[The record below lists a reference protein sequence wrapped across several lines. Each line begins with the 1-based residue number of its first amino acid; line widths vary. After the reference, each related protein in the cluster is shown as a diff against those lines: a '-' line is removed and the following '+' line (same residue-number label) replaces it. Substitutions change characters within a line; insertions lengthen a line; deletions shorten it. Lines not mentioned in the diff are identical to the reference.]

1 MTTRLIRSAR
11 RFVRRL
17 IAPRRRA
24 LVLKPAG
31 RMGNRLFQYFFCRAL
46 VDRVP
51 GTDLFGAAVPDY
63 GFAAPEWPGRRDDLV
78 PFTSIWKLDVDAIAA
93 VLAERRG
100 PGVWI
105 RSYVQRQDYFE
116 RAACL
121 RWYRELAVPATVPAI
136 GDDCLLVHVRAGDLL
151 VKGHHHYRPLPV
163 GRIER
168 AVSEAGLRPVF
179 IGELHRDSPYV
190 AEIRRRFRGETF
202 LEPASAPADFETI
215 RRARN
220 VLMSVST
227 FAWMAVFLSEA
238 ERIWM
243 PRTGMFE
250 DFPAEGDWP
259 DLLFRDDPRVTYLP
273 FDGPSWTASAEDLE
287 GLLV

>member
-1 MTTRLIRSAR
+1 MTVRLIRSAR

-17 IAPRRRA
+17 IVPRRRA
-24 LVLKPAG
+24 VVLKPAG
-31 RMGNRLFQYFFCRAL
+31 RMGNRLFQYFFGRSI
-46 VDRVP
+46 VERVP
-51 GTDLFGAAVPDY
+51 GTGLYGAAVPDY
-63 GFAAPEWPGRRDDLV
+63 GFAAPDWPGDRDDLV
-78 PFTSIWKLDVDAIAA
+78 PFTSIWRLDVDAITAA
-93 VLAERRG
+93 LRARG
-100 PGVWI
+100 SAGVWI
-105 RSYVQRQDYFE
+105 RSYVQRQEYFE

-121 RWYRELAVPATVPAI
+121 GWYRELAVPETVPTL
-136 GDDCLLVHVRAGDLL
+136 GGDCLLVHVRAGDLL
-151 VKGHHHYRPLPV
+151 RKGHPHYRPLPV

-168 AVSEAGLRPVF
+168 AVSESGLRPVF
-179 IGELHRDSPYV
+179 IGELHKDSPYV

-215 RRARN
+215 RRARH
-220 VLMSVST
+220 VMMSVST

-259 DLLFRDDPRVTYLP
+259 DLLFRNDPRVTYLP
-273 FDGPSWTASAEDLE
+273 FDGPTWSASKEDLE